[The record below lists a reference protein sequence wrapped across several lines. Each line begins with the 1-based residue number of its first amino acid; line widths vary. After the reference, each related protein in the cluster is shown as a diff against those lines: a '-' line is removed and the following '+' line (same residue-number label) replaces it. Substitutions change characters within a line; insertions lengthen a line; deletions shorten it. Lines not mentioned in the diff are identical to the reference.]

1 MIYSANAN
9 APNAEGVASSGGEG
23 GVTVATGAG
32 GGGDTRVAFFAGLK
46 LSVCWPLGSL
56 RFASIL
62 AAASTA
68 FFTCG
73 NRTVS

>member
-1 MIYSANAN
+1 M
-9 APNAEGVASSGGEG
+9 
-23 GVTVATGAG
+23 TTGS
-32 GGGDTRVAFFAGLK
+32 GGGDTRVVAYFFFEK

-73 NRTVS
+73 NRPVS